1 MSGAQQ
7 LMAVAA
13 AGTVDEMQTLIA
25 AGASIDEHHMVCD
38 GAGVGVAAFL
48 DILVVCLNMAVV

>member
-1 MSGAQQ
+1 
-7 LMAVAA
+7 MAVAA
-13 AGTVDEMQTLIA
+13 AGLVDELQTLIA